1 MKTKYPANANP
12 GGRKAPP
19 TMSPAI
25 DVTSWDVM
33 DPGFEARP
41 TKRTVL
47 YPTTAIAIMPRAG
60 TKADAMSVHRR
71 VSGGCRARTMK
82 RYICAFALTPAV
94 QKIVIRS
101 GTNAVAGTAPP
112 RKNALLPARA
122 RETPRTA
129 AVVHRAVPIH
139 LNRTPRRAWTECS
152 GPYSSAPWCMWK
164 TDIRLTMKLMTK
176 TMTSP
181 QVAAPVAAR
190 TAIAALGPVV
200 DAATIEEIPTTKA
213 KAPKMMSRIRFT

>member
-47 YPTTAIAIMPRAG
+47 YPTTAIAMMPRAG

-101 GTNAVAGTAPP
+101 GTNAVEGT
-112 RKNALLPARA
+112 RGVGSERA
-122 RETPRTA
+122 IRYQTA
-129 AVVHRAVPIH
+129 DGGRDAHGWRAVPDSI
-139 LNRTPRRAWTECS
+139 EVS
-152 GPYSSAPWCMWK
+152 FAPWAAEQAERRGAVAQAVGEARGARAGAGCAV
-164 TDIRLTMKLMTK
+164 
-176 TMTSP
+176 TSR
-181 QVAAPVAAR
+181 ASGAS
-190 TAIAALGPVV
+190 
-200 DAATIEEIPTTKA
+200 
-213 KAPKMMSRIRFT
+213 SRYRR

>member
-47 YPTTAIAIMPRAG
+47 YPTTAIAMMPRAG

-94 QKIVIRS
+94 QKIVISS
-101 GTNAVAGTAPP
+101 GTNA
-112 RKNALLPARA
+112 
-122 RETPRTA
+122 
-129 AVVHRAVPIH
+129 AVVDRAVPIH

-181 QVAAPVAAR
+181 HVAAPVAAR